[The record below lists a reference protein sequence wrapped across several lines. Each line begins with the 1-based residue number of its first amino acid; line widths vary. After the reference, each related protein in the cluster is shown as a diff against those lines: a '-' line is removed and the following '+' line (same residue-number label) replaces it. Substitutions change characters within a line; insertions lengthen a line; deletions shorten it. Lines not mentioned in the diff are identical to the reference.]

1 VRLLGDDE
9 PAAFLTLQGNGVSPF
24 VLTCDHAGNRLPRCL
39 GSLGLPECELQRHI
53 AWDIGAAELTRFL
66 ALELGAFAVLQ
77 SYSRLVIDCNRPPGT
92 EASIVEIS
100 ERTRIPGNYELS
112 QAQRDARAREIFQPY
127 QERIAQELDRRQRNA
142 VPSVLVAIH
151 SFIPVY
157 EGVSRPWHVGILC
170 NRDRRLAHAML
181 SLLRADAAFVVGDN
195 EPYSVSDET
204 DYTIPVHGE
213 QRGLAHVGVEIRQDL
228 IADEAGQRLW
238 AKRLG
243 QILALSWQ
251 TLSA

>member
-157 EGVSRPWHVGILC
+157 EGVSRPWHVGILY

-243 QILALSWQ
+243 RILALSWQ